1 MSTLLKIS
9 FLTLFGILTQT
20 AFAQQA
26 EYGLATQYSDKLQ
39 GTQTSSKELYDAD
52 MLTAAH
58 RTLPFGEKVKVTNLE
73 NNKSVVVRIND
84 RGPFIKGY
92 VIDLSG
98 KAAARIGIAEGKGTK
113 VKVVIADKS
122 EAPAVTTTSKST
134 KKPTPPPAK
143 KTTPAKVKTKTA
155 TRSLGVSAARGYG
168 IQVGAYKSEANAL
181 KRVEALEAAW
191 FSDIHIKKSKTA
203 YKVILKNYS
212 TKEQAE
218 AYLVSLKKKGIDGFV
233 ISMKK

>member
-9 FLTLFGILTQT
+9 FLMLFGVLTQT
-20 AFAQQA
+20 AFAQQP

-39 GTQTSSKELYDAD
+39 GTQTSSKELYDAGE
-52 MLTAAH
+52 LTAAH
-58 RTLPFGEKVKVTNLE
+58 RTLPFGTKVKVTNLD

-98 KAAARIGIAEGKGTK
+98 KAAAGIGIVEGKETK
-113 VKVVIADKS
+113 VKVVIAGNSK
-122 EAPAVTTTSKST
+122 APAVTTNK
-134 KKPTPPPAK
+134 PAK
-143 KTTPAKVKTKTA
+143 KSTPAKVKTKTT
-155 TRSLGVSAARGYG
+155 TRSLGVSSATGYG

-181 KRVEALEAAW
+181 QRVKALEAEW

-203 YKVILKNYS
+203 YKVILKNYP

-218 AYLVSLKKKGIDGFV
+218 AYLASLKKKGVEGFV